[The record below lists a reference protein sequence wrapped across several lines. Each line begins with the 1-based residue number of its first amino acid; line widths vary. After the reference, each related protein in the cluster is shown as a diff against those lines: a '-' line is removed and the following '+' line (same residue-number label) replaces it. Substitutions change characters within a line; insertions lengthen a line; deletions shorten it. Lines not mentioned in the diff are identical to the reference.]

1 VENNISPAGTTPLSI
16 FRNNTSWRGTNDPTI
31 GPGAKLKA
39 SSPLWNGTNAS
50 GFTVLPAGSRTL
62 DGIFGG
68 LGSGA
73 NFWSASESSSADA
86 WCRYFGT
93 NAWQGGRDG
102 NPKPNGFSLRCLQN

>member
-50 GFTVLPAGSRTL
+50 GFTALPAGLRASGGSFYFL
-62 DGIFGG
+62 DWY
-68 LGSGA
+68 A
-73 NFWSASESSSADA
+73 HFWSASERSTTSA
-86 WCRYFGT
+86 WYRSQSTGG
-93 NAWQGGRDG
+93 WQSYRL
-102 NPKPNGFSLRCLQN
+102 NPTKTYGFSLRCLQN